1 MYKVCTEAVHSVALW
16 TRVTLGLDMCKVCTK
31 AVHSL
36 ALWTRVTLGLDM
48 CKVCTEAVHSVA
60 LWTRVTLGL
69 DMCKV
74 CTETVHSVALWTR
87 VTLGL
92 DMCKVC
98 TEAVHSVALWTCPG
112 NLVSSMGERGGWR
125 QQFLLLLLHNCS
137 TFLPFVFFA
146 CSTTRFTC
154 LLRPGLRK
162 TQMKQIR
169 KLTSY
174 SYVFFA
180 SALSMS
186 YA

>member
-48 CKVCTEAVHSVA
+48 RKVCTEAVHSVA

-74 CTETVHSVALWTR
+74 CTETVHSVAFWTR

-125 QQFLLLLLHNCS
+125 QHVCGELWASLRYLQIFNHGFFLLRTSICN
-137 TFLPFVFFA
+137 FVDSAFFFQVRNFGKFFFA
-146 CSTTRFTC
+146 N
-154 LLRPGLRK
+154 
-162 TQMKQIR
+162 
-169 KLTSY
+169 LT
-174 SYVFFA
+174 
-180 SALSMS
+180 
-186 YA
+186 